1 MCLIILYIWQ
11 GFEYVSGIKY
21 ARVLNVVWYSF
32 NNIIIVMNDMLDFVH
47 PGTPQLTNVSF

>member
-32 NNIIIVMNDMLDFVH
+32 NNIIIVMNDMLDLYILALH
-47 PGTPQLTNVSF
+47 N